1 MAEPVLFA
9 RPVRERLVLAL
20 DVADLDAA
28 TALARRLK
36 PWFAVVKVGLELYVA
51 EGPAAVAAFTGEGF
65 DVFVDLKLHDI
76 PTTVRRAAR
85 AIART
90 GARYATV
97 HAAGGADMLAAA
109 ADGFLEGAGAGR
121 DVPTIGLAIT
131 VLTSDPE
138 ATPALVIERALLAF
152 AGAVNQGVD
161 GRSAGAALRAHHQR
175 RLAGEGG
182 EGRFALRGFG
192 DVPRQRRLADPGV
205 AEQPKHLRLARLEPS
220 PDRVERVR
228 LLGRPLRP
236 GERSFGR
243 DRGSGGGLAPI
254 GRAVRLP
261 ALGRRAPPRQ
271 PTEIDLGA
279 AMGANDRA
287 FARIVKSRAAG
298 LASALGSE
306 LGDAHG
312 HSRARERRGPGPRV
326 GEARRGR
333 RPS

>member
-1 MAEPVLFA
+1 MAEPVLA
-9 RPVRERLVLAL
+9 PRPVRERLVLAL

-131 VLTSDPE
+131 VLTSDAE
-138 ATPALVIERALLAF
+138 APGALVVERAALARAAGLRGVVCALAEVAAVRATVPGMITVVPGMRPIGATRDDQHRAGTPEDAWR
-152 AGAVNQGVD
+152 AGAD
-161 GRSAGAALRAHHQR
+161 
-175 RLAGEGG
+175 
-182 EGRFALRGFG
+182 
-192 DVPRQRRLADPGV
+192 
-205 AEQPKHLRLARLEPS
+205 
-220 PDRVERVR
+220 
-228 LLGRPLRP
+228 LLV
-236 GERSFGR
+236 
-243 DRGSGGGLAPI
+243 I
-254 GRAVRLP
+254 GRAVTAATDP
-261 ALGRRAPPRQ
+261 AETARSLVEALEAIAAP
-271 PTEIDLGA
+271 
-279 AMGANDRA
+279 
-287 FARIVKSRAAG
+287 
-298 LASALGSE
+298 
-306 LGDAHG
+306 
-312 HSRARERRGPGPRV
+312 
-326 GEARRGR
+326 
-333 RPS
+333 

>member
-28 TALARRLK
+28 TALARHLK

-109 ADGFLEGAGAGR
+109 ADGFLEGADAGR

-131 VLTSDPE
+131 VLTSDAE
-138 ATPALVIERALLAF
+138 APGALVVERAALARAAGLRGVVCALAEVAAVRAAVPGMITVVPGMRPIGVARDDQHRAGTPEDAWR
-152 AGAVNQGVD
+152 AGAD
-161 GRSAGAALRAHHQR
+161 
-175 RLAGEGG
+175 
-182 EGRFALRGFG
+182 
-192 DVPRQRRLADPGV
+192 
-205 AEQPKHLRLARLEPS
+205 
-220 PDRVERVR
+220 
-228 LLGRPLRP
+228 LLV
-236 GERSFGR
+236 
-243 DRGSGGGLAPI
+243 I
-254 GRAVRLP
+254 GRAVTTAEDP
-261 ALGRRAPPRQ
+261 AESARSLVEALEAIAAP
-271 PTEIDLGA
+271 
-279 AMGANDRA
+279 
-287 FARIVKSRAAG
+287 
-298 LASALGSE
+298 
-306 LGDAHG
+306 
-312 HSRARERRGPGPRV
+312 
-326 GEARRGR
+326 
-333 RPS
+333 